1 MDGSAPTWV
10 RYPRRAVDLYAE
22 LTGIVSVLEGR
33 AIEYALCGG
42 IALAIHGAPRATQD
56 IDLLVQAKDLEHL
69 REAVR
74 EVGFVFEALPMDFSS
89 SGITVHRFTKLI
101 GDVPLMLDVLIA
113 SGPLA
118 AVWQTRLVTAFERGR
133 IHVVSKEGL
142 ISMKLA
148 AGRPQD
154 IADVRRLGELA
165 RG

>member
-1 MDGSAPTWV
+1 M
-10 RYPRRAVDLYAE
+10 DLYAE
-22 LTGIVSVLEGR
+22 LSGIVSVLEERG
-33 AIEYALCGG
+33 IEYALCGG

-56 IDLLVQAKDLEHL
+56 IDLLVRAGDLDRL

-74 EVGFVFEALPMDFSS
+74 ERGFLFEALPMDFSG

-101 GDVPLMLDVLIA
+101 GDVPLMLDALIA
-113 SGPLA
+113 AGPLA
-118 AVWQTRLVTAFERGR
+118 AVWQTRLVAAFEQGQ

-154 IADVRRLGELA
+154 IADVRRQGELD